1 MRPST
6 ALSTHREAIRRIVAA
21 HRATNPRVFG
31 SVLYGADTEGS
42 DLDLLVD
49 PLEGT
54 TLFDLGGIVYE
65 LEQLLGVPIDL
76 LTPKAISRHF
86 RDDVIA
92 QAQPV

>member
-1 MRPST
+1 MKPSL
-6 ALSTHREAIRRIVAA
+6 ALQANRAAIRRIMAA

-65 LEQLLGVPIDL
+65 FVCNPLLGHHKSHDWP
-76 LTPKAISRHF
+76 HC
-86 RDDVIA
+86 
-92 QAQPV
+92 

>member
-1 MRPST
+1 MKPSL
-6 ALSTHREAIRRIVAA
+6 ALQANRAAIRRIVAA